1 MNIESSVLQ
10 KITELV
16 NDEIRKGVG
25 EKLTKYAEYVASRYD
40 ISLPLLLDDMRN
52 LDIIEIPKPGDGNE
66 NTSPNQCL
74 GTKATG
80 SRCKL
85 KGKHNGYCRW
95 HKEQKPRRIPSRM
108 ALCED
113 DIVQH
118 NHTLPPL
125 FKSGCPACEKSRTA
139 THQNLLI
146 EI

>member
-1 MNIESSVLQ
+1 MNLESSAIQ
-10 KITELV
+10 KITDLV
-16 NDEIRKGVG
+16 NDEIQKGVG
-25 EKLTKYAEYVASRYD
+25 EKLTKYAEYVSRRYD

-52 LDIIEIPKPGDGNE
+52 LDIIEIPKMDHGNE
-66 NTSPNQCL
+66 TTTHNQCL

-95 HKEQKPRRIPSRM
+95 HKDQKPRRIPSRM
-108 ALCED
+108 ALCEE

-125 FKSGCPACEKSRTA
+125 FKSGCPACEKSRVT
-139 THQNLLI
+139 TQQNLLI